1 MNKINNPNVKSR
13 SSDGAISEAW
23 KNDSFY
29 LSEKMKVGKKNFVIR
44 DEIILQIINKQ
55 LIINTNLKT
64 RSTRTSHS

>member
-1 MNKINNPNVKSR
+1 MEQS
-13 SSDGAISEAW
+13 GEEW

-29 LSEKMKVGKKNFVIR
+29 LSEKIKVRRKNFVIR

-55 LIINTNLKT
+55 LITNTNLKT